1 MKRFVILAVALVATF
16 AVSMKVYSYYVP
28 NPNYYCAY
36 FEEHGRCYASIGTAC
51 YGTDADCNWLD

>member
-28 NPNYYCAY
+28 NPNYYCVY
-36 FEEHGRCYASIGTAC
+36 IHELGNCIVGDGTAC
-51 YGTDADCNWLD
+51 YGTDADCNWLN